1 MEPHEVFVPFPAETI
16 RQALADLERVARCV
30 PGLQRDAGAAEGLAG
45 RLRLRIGGST
55 ITYRGT
61 LRLAP
66 RGGGLSVEGEAVE
79 ARGTGTVKLALEVG
93 VDAVSGGTL
102 LTFTGGAQADG
113 RLAEYDDTVA
123 AAAGVRL
130 LDRFA
135 AALTSDLE
143 PAGEGIEEIAGLVDL
158 AEEDLPAQVDEFT
171 VHDVHD
177 VHEARETRRPGEP
190 EESGPLAGHLP
201 GDLEGDLE
209 GDLDDDLS
217 DDLDGDEDIDGIGPI
232 GRVPDVPEDPAGI
245 DLPAEAAYA
254 RRTLIG
260 RSAEEVDHAPPR
272 GRYAPVPAPQNG
284 SATASL
290 RRYAPAAAA
299 LLLSAVVAG
308 RVLRR
313 RRRSFP

>member
-16 RQALADLERVARCV
+16 RRSLADLERVARCV
-30 PGLQRDAGAAEGLAG
+30 PGLQRDAGAEDGLAG

-61 LRLAP
+61 LRLVP
-66 RGGGLSVEGEAVE
+66 RGGGLAVEGEAVE
-79 ARGTGTVKLALEVG
+79 ARGAGTVKLALELG
-93 VDAVSGGTL
+93 VDGVSGGAL
-102 LTFTGGAQADG
+102 LTVTGSVQADG
-113 RLAEYDDTVA
+113 RLADHDEATVT
-123 AAAGVRL
+123 AAGHRL
-130 LDRFA
+130 LDRFV

-143 PAGEGIEEIAGLVDL
+143 EHAPAGAPEPPAEPSAADTVEDL
-158 AEEDLPAQVDEFT
+158 TDDLPAQLDEF
-171 VHDVHD
+171 
-177 VHEARETRRPGEP
+177 
-190 EESGPLAGHLP
+190 AGHDAEELQEMQGLP
-201 GDLEGDLE
+201 EPQDA
-209 GDLDDDLS
+209 
-217 DDLDGDEDIDGIGPI
+217 DGEAAGEVLPAG
-232 GRVPDVPEDPAGI
+232 GAAAAVPEDPAGI
-245 DLPAEAAYA
+245 DLPAEAAHA

-272 GRYAPVPAPQNG
+272 GRYAPVPAPQSG
-284 SATASL
+284 AATASL

>member
-16 RQALADLERVARCV
+16 RRSLADLERVARCV
-30 PGLQRDAGAAEGLAG
+30 PGLQRDAGAEDGLAG

-61 LRLAP
+61 LRLVP
-66 RGGGLSVEGEAVE
+66 RGGGLTVEGEAVE
-79 ARGTGTVKLALEVG
+79 ARGAGTVKLALELG
-93 VDAVSGGTL
+93 VDGVSGGAL
-102 LTFTGGAQADG
+102 LTVTGSVQADG
-113 RLAEYDDTVA
+113 RLADHDEATVT
-123 AAAGVRL
+123 AAGHRL
-130 LDRFA
+130 LDRFV

-143 PAGEGIEEIAGLVDL
+143 EHAPAGASEPPADASADSPVEPFAEDTVEDL
-158 AEEDLPAQVDEFT
+158 TDDLPAQLDEFAG
-171 VHDVHD
+171 HDAQELQD
-177 VHEARETRRPGEP
+177 LQGLPEP
-190 EESGPLAGHLP
+190 EDADGEAAG
-201 GDLEGDLE
+201 E
-209 GDLDDDLS
+209 
-217 DDLDGDEDIDGIGPI
+217 
-232 GRVPDVPEDPAGI
+232 VPPAGGTAAAIPEDPAGI
-245 DLPAEAAYA
+245 DLPAEAAHA

-272 GRYAPVPAPQNG
+272 GRYAPVPAPQSG
-284 SATASL
+284 AATASL

>member
-16 RQALADLERVARCV
+16 RRSLADLERVARCV
-30 PGLQRDAGAAEGLAG
+30 PGLQRDAGAEEGLAG

-61 LRLAP
+61 LRLVP
-66 RGGGLSVEGEAVE
+66 RGGGLTIEGEAVE
-79 ARGTGTVKLALEVG
+79 ARGAGTVKVALELG
-93 VDAVSGGTL
+93 VDTVSGGAL
-102 LTFTGGAQADG
+102 LTFTGTVQADG
-113 RLAEYDDTVA
+113 RLAEHEEA
-123 AAAGVRL
+123 AVGAAGHRL
-130 LDRFA
+130 LDRFV

-143 PAGEGIEEIAGLVDL
+143 EEAPAGAPGTAAEGTGVEDL
-158 AEEDLPAQVDEFT
+158 TDDLPAQLDEF
-171 VHDVHD
+171 
-177 VHEARETRRPGEP
+177 
-190 EESGPLAGHLP
+190 AGHDAQELQQLPEPQDADGEDAGEALP
-201 GDLEGDLE
+201 GGDTAAA
-209 GDLDDDLS
+209 
-217 DDLDGDEDIDGIGPI
+217 
-232 GRVPDVPEDPAGI
+232 VPEDPAGI
-245 DLPAEAAYA
+245 DLPAEAAHA

-272 GRYAPVPAPQNG
+272 GRYAPVPAPQSG
-284 SATASL
+284 TATASL

>member
-79 ARGTGTVKLALEVG
+79 ARGAGTVKLALEVG

-113 RLAEYDDTVA
+113 RLAEYDDAVA

-143 PAGEGIEEIAGLVDL
+143 PAGEGIEEVAGLVDL

-171 VHDVHD
+171 VHDVH
-177 VHEARETRRPGEP
+177 ETRGPGEP
-190 EESGPLAGHLP
+190 EEPDDDLA
-201 GDLEGDLE
+201 D
-209 GDLDDDLS
+209 DLDDE
-217 DDLDGDEDIDGIGPI
+217 DEDIDGIGPI

>member
-16 RQALADLERVARCV
+16 RRSLADLERVARCV
-30 PGLQRDAGAAEGLAG
+30 PGLQRDAGAEDGLAG

-61 LRLAP
+61 LRLVP
-66 RGGGLSVEGEAVE
+66 RGGGLAVEGEAVE
-79 ARGTGTVKLALEVG
+79 ARGAGTVKLALELG
-93 VDAVSGGTL
+93 VDGVSGGAL
-102 LTFTGGAQADG
+102 LTVTGSVQADG
-113 RLAEYDDTVA
+113 RLADHDEATVA
-123 AAAGVRL
+123 AAGHRL
-130 LDRFA
+130 LDRFV

-143 PAGEGIEEIAGLVDL
+143 EHASAGPPEPSADSPAEPSAEGTVEDL
-158 AEEDLPAQVDEFT
+158 TDDLPAQLDEFAG
-171 VHDVHD
+171 HDAQ
-177 VHEARETRRPGEP
+177 ELQELQELPEP
-190 EESGPLAGHLP
+190 EDADGEGAGEVLP
-201 GDLEGDLE
+201 AGGTAAE
-209 GDLDDDLS
+209 
-217 DDLDGDEDIDGIGPI
+217 
-232 GRVPDVPEDPAGI
+232 VPEDPAGI
-245 DLPAEAAYA
+245 DLPAEAAHA

-272 GRYAPVPAPQNG
+272 GRYAPVPAPQSG
-284 SATASL
+284 AATASL

>member
-79 ARGTGTVKLALEVG
+79 ARGAGTVKLALEVG

-113 RLAEYDDTVA
+113 RLAEYDDAVA

-177 VHEARETRRPGEP
+177 VHETRDARGPETGEPGE
-190 EESGPLAGHLP
+190 LADHLS
-201 GDLEGDLE
+201 
-209 GDLDDDLS
+209 GDLDAVDDDLADDDLA
-217 DDLDGDEDIDGIGPI
+217 DDLDEDEDIDGIGPI

>member
-16 RQALADLERVARCV
+16 RRSLADLERVARCV
-30 PGLQRDAGAAEGLAG
+30 PGLQRDAGAEDGLAG

-61 LRLAP
+61 LRLVP
-66 RGGGLSVEGEAVE
+66 RGGGLAVEGEAVE
-79 ARGTGTVKLALEVG
+79 ARGAGTVKMALELG
-93 VDAVSGGTL
+93 VDGVSGGAL
-102 LTFTGGAQADG
+102 LTVTGSVQADG
-113 RLAEYDDTVA
+113 RLADHDEATVT
-123 AAAGVRL
+123 AAGHRL
-130 LDRFA
+130 LDRFV

-143 PAGEGIEEIAGLVDL
+143 EHAPAGAPESPAEPSAADTVEDL
-158 AEEDLPAQVDEFT
+158 TDDLPAQLDEF
-171 VHDVHD
+171 
-177 VHEARETRRPGEP
+177 
-190 EESGPLAGHLP
+190 AGHDAEELQEMQELP
-201 GDLEGDLE
+201 EPQDA
-209 GDLDDDLS
+209 
-217 DDLDGDEDIDGIGPI
+217 DGEAAGE
-232 GRVPDVPEDPAGI
+232 VPPPGGAAAGVPEDPAGI
-245 DLPAEAAYA
+245 DLPAEAAHA

-272 GRYAPVPAPQNG
+272 GRYAPVPAPQSG
-284 SATASL
+284 AATASL

>member
-79 ARGTGTVKLALEVG
+79 ARGAGTVKLALEVG

-113 RLAEYDDTVA
+113 RLAEYDDAVA

-143 PAGEGIEEIAGLVDL
+143 PAGAGIEEVAGLVDL

-171 VHDVHD
+171 VHDVH
-177 VHEARETRRPGEP
+177 ETRDARAPGEP
-190 EESGPLAGHLP
+190 GEP
-201 GDLEGDLE
+201 GDAAEQLDDDLA
-209 GDLDDDLS
+209 GDLDDE
-217 DDLDGDEDIDGIGPI
+217 DDDIDGIGPI

>member
-16 RQALADLERVARCV
+16 RRSLADLERVARCV
-30 PGLQRDAGAAEGLAG
+30 PGLQRDAGAEEGLAG

-61 LRLAP
+61 LRLVP
-66 RGGGLSVEGEAVE
+66 RGAGLTAEGEAVE
-79 ARGTGTVKLALEVG
+79 ARGAGAVKLALEVG

-102 LTFTGGAQADG
+102 LTFTGTVLADG
-113 RLAEYDDTVA
+113 RLAEYEEEVVTA
-123 AAAGVRL
+123 TGHRL
-130 LDRFA
+130 LDRFV

-143 PAGEGIEEIAGLVDL
+143 ETPAGAPEPAAGDAGAVEDL
-158 AEEDLPAQVDEFT
+158 ADDLPAQLDEFAG
-171 VHDVHD
+171 HDVQ
-177 VHEARETRRPGEP
+177 ELRELGE
-190 EESGPLAGHLP
+190 LP
-201 GDLEGDLE
+201 DLEGDE
-209 GDLDDDLS
+209 GDEGVAEVLPVADA
-217 DDLDGDEDIDGIGPI
+217 
-232 GRVPDVPEDPAGI
+232 VPEVPENPAGI
-245 DLPAEAAYA
+245 DLPAEAAHA

-272 GRYAPVPAPQNG
+272 GRYAPVPAPQSG
-284 SATASL
+284 AATASL

>member
-16 RQALADLERVARCV
+16 RRSLADLERVARCV
-30 PGLQRDAGAAEGLAG
+30 PGLQRDAGAEEGLAG

-61 LRLAP
+61 LRLVP
-66 RGGGLSVEGEAVE
+66 RGGGLTIEGEAVE
-79 ARGTGTVKLALEVG
+79 ARGAGTVKVALELG
-93 VDAVSGGTL
+93 VDTVSGGAL
-102 LTFTGGAQADG
+102 LTFTGAVQADG
-113 RLAEYDDTVA
+113 RLADHEETAVT
-123 AAAGVRL
+123 AAGHRL
-130 LDRFA
+130 LDRFV

-143 PAGEGIEEIAGLVDL
+143 EEAPAGAPGPAAGDTAADDL
-158 AEEDLPAQVDEFT
+158 TDDLPAQLDEFAG
-171 VHDVHD
+171 HDAQELQELQELPEPQD
-177 VHEARETRRPGEP
+177 ADDEPAGEP
-190 EESGPLAGHLP
+190 LP
-201 GDLEGDLE
+201 GGETVAG
-209 GDLDDDLS
+209 
-217 DDLDGDEDIDGIGPI
+217 
-232 GRVPDVPEDPAGI
+232 VPEDPAGI
-245 DLPAEAAYA
+245 DLPAEAAHA

-272 GRYAPVPAPQNG
+272 GRYAPVPAPQSG
-284 SATASL
+284 VATASL

>member
-55 ITYRGT
+55 ITYRGA
-61 LRLAP
+61 LRLTP
-66 RGGGLSVEGEAVE
+66 RGGGLSVEGEAAE
-79 ARGTGTVKLALEVG
+79 ARGAGTVKLALEVG

-102 LTFTGGAQADG
+102 LTFTGGVQADG
-113 RLAEYDDTVA
+113 RLAEYDDAVA

-143 PAGEGIEEIAGLVDL
+143 PAAAGIEEIAGLVDL

-171 VHDVHD
+171 VHDVH
-177 VHEARETRRPGEP
+177 ETRDARDARDTHGPGEP
-190 EESGPLAGHLP
+190 DEPGHLP
-201 GDLEGDLE
+201 GDL
-209 GDLDDDLS
+209 DDLADDLA
-217 DDLDGDEDIDGIGPI
+217 DDLDEDEDIDGIGPI

-308 RVLRR
+308 QIGRAHV
-313 RRRSFP
+313 

>member
-16 RQALADLERVARCV
+16 RRSLADLERVARCV
-30 PGLQRDAGAAEGLAG
+30 PGLQRDAGAEEGLAG

-61 LRLAP
+61 LRLVP
-66 RGGGLSVEGEAVE
+66 RGGGLAVEGEAVE
-79 ARGTGTVKLALEVG
+79 SRGAGTVKLALELG
-93 VDAVSGGTL
+93 VDAVSGGAL
-102 LTFTGGAQADG
+102 LTFSGTVQADG
-113 RLAEYDDTVA
+113 RLGEYEEATVT
-123 AAAGVRL
+123 AAGHRL
-130 LDRFA
+130 LDRFV

-143 PAGEGIEEIAGLVDL
+143 EQAPAGAPEPAVEDAGAEDL
-158 AEEDLPAQVDEFT
+158 ADDLPAQLDEF
-171 VHDVHD
+171 
-177 VHEARETRRPGEP
+177 
-190 EESGPLAGHLP
+190 AGHDAQELRELEELPELEDADGAEAVGEVLP
-201 GDLEGDLE
+201 GAEAVA
-209 GDLDDDLS
+209 
-217 DDLDGDEDIDGIGPI
+217 
-232 GRVPDVPEDPAGI
+232 RVPEDPAGI
-245 DLPAEAAYA
+245 DLPAEAAHA

-272 GRYAPVPAPQNG
+272 GRYAPVPAPQSG
-284 SATASL
+284 AAAASL